1 MFDSLS
7 DKLDTVVRRIR
18 GQARL
23 TESNIQDALAEV
35 RTALLEADVHFQV
48 ANDFIESV
56 RQRALGHDVLK
67 SLSPDQQL
75 VKIVHEELVKTMGG
89 ARGALD
95 LGGAPPVVLMLVGLQ
110 GSGKTT
116 TAAKL
121 ARLLQRTRGRRPFL
135 VPLDLSRPAA
145 IAQLKTLAGQVGV
158 GCGVFDTPEDPS
170 GDPAALARQA
180 IDQAHRSGFDTVILD
195 TAGRL
200 AIDRALMAEL
210 VRIRDV
216 ARPRQTLL
224 VADAM
229 TGQDAV
235 NTARSFNEGVGI
247 DGVVLTKMEGDAR
260 GGAALSLHAV
270 TGRPLLLIGVGE
282 KLEALEDFHPD
293 RTASRILGMGDMLS
307 LIEKAQSAYDSE
319 EAAKLQEKLRKDT
332 FTLEDFRD
340 QLRAVKKMGSVA
352 DLIGLMPG
360 MKKLAKSPD
369 LAGADR
375 ELVRIE
381 AMIDSMTRQERQ
393 NHLILNAN
401 RRKRIARGSGTSVAD
416 VNRFLKQ
423 YQQTRK
429 MMKSLTKGG
438 GRGLLAQLGI
448 GR

>member
-7 DKLDTVVRRIR
+7 EKLESVVRRIR

-23 TESNIQDALAEV
+23 TENNIQEALGEV
-35 RTALLEADVHFQV
+35 RVALLEADVHYQV
-48 ANDFIESV
+48 TLDFIERV
-56 RQRALGHDVLK
+56 RQRALGQDVLR
-67 SLSPDQQL
+67 SLTPDQQL
-75 VKIVHEELVKTMGG
+75 VKIVHEELVATMGV

-95 LGGAPPVVLMLVGLQ
+95 LGSAPPAVLMLVGLQ

-121 ARLLQRTRGRRPFL
+121 ARLLQRSRGRRPFL
-135 VPLDLSRPAA
+135 VPLDLARPAA
-145 IAQLKTLAGQVGV
+145 ISQLRTLAGQVGV
-158 GCGVFDTPEDPS
+158 GCGFFETPPDPS
-170 GDPAALARQA
+170 GDPAALAREA
-180 IDQAHRSGFDTVILD
+180 IDQARRGGFDTVILD

-200 AIDRALMAEL
+200 SIDEALMREVAR
-210 VRIRDV
+210 VRDA
-216 ARPRQTLL
+216 ARPRQILL

-235 NTARSFNEGVGI
+235 HTARGFVDGVGI
-247 DGVVLTKMEGDAR
+247 DGVILTKMEGDAR

-270 TGRPLLLIGVGE
+270 TGRPLVFVGVGE
-282 KLEALEDFHPD
+282 KLDALEDFHPE

-307 LIEKAQSAYDSE
+307 LIEKAQAAFDASE
-319 EAAKLQEKLRKDT
+319 AEKLQEKLRRDT

-352 DLIGLMPG
+352 DLMGLVPG
-360 MKKLAKSPD
+360 MKKLAKSAD

-381 AMIDSMTRQERQ
+381 AIIDSMTREERK
-393 NHLILNAN
+393 NHLILNGN
-401 RRKRIARGSGTSVAD
+401 RRKRIARGSGTSVAE

-429 MMKSLTKGG
+429 VMKSLTKGG
-438 GRGLLAQLGI
+438 GRGLLAQLGM